1 LPFLLFLVLPL
12 AELWLLI
19 RVGAAIGA
27 LAVVAWVV
35 AAAALGVAV
44 IQRQGFHTLTRVRAR
59 LARGE
64 APAEEL
70 LDGMLLALAGL
81 LLVVPGLLTDVA
93 GLLGLVPAVRRWL
106 GRRLLASPRV
116 VRRGGG
122 NLIEGDYE
130 RED

>member
-1 LPFLLFLVLPL
+1 LPFLLFVVLPL

-27 LAVVAWVV
+27 LTVVAWVV
-35 AAAALGVAV
+35 AAAGLGVAV
-44 IQRQGFHTLTRVRAR
+44 IQRQGFNTLTQVRAR

-64 APAEEL
+64 PPAEAM
-70 LDGMLLALAGL
+70 LDGMLLALSGL

-93 GLLGLVPAVRRWL
+93 GLLGLVPTLRRWL
-106 GRRLLASPRV
+106 VRRLLASPRV

>member
-1 LPFLLFLVLPL
+1 M
-12 AELWLLI
+12 
-19 RVGAAIGA
+19 
-27 LAVVAWVV
+27 
-35 AAAALGVAV
+35 
-44 IQRQGFHTLTRVRAR
+44 
-59 LARGE
+59 
-64 APAEEL
+64 
-70 LDGMLLALAGL
+70 LDGMLLALSGL

-93 GLLGLVPAVRRWL
+93 GLLGLVPALRRWL

>member
-1 LPFLLFLVLPL
+1 MPFLLFLVLPL

-27 LAVVAWVV
+27 LTVVAWVV

-44 IQRQGFHTLTRVRAR
+44 IQRQGFNMLTQVRAR

-64 APAEEL
+64 PPAEAM
-70 LDGMLLALAGL
+70 LDGMLLALSGL
-81 LLVVPGLLTDVA
+81 LLVVPGLLTDGA
-93 GLLGLVPAVRRWL
+93 GLLGLVPTLRRWL
-106 GRRLLASPRV
+106 VRRLLAAPRV
-116 VRRGGG
+116 VRRGAGSF
-122 NLIEGDYE
+122 IEGDYE

>member
-1 LPFLLFLVLPL
+1 MPFLLFVVLPL

-93 GLLGLVPAVRRWL
+93 ALLGLVPAVRRWL

-122 NLIEGDYE
+122 NLIEGDCE

>member
-1 LPFLLFLVLPL
+1 MPFLLFVVLPL

-44 IQRQGFHTLTRVRAR
+44 IQRQGFHTLMRVRAR

-122 NLIEGDYE
+122 NLIEGDCE

>member
-1 LPFLLFLVLPL
+1 MPLLLFVVLPL

-27 LAVVAWVV
+27 LTVVAWVV

-44 IQRQGFHTLTRVRAR
+44 IQRQGINTLTQVRAR

-64 APAEEL
+64 PPAEAM
-70 LDGMLLALAGL
+70 LDGMLLALSGL

-93 GLLGLVPAVRRWL
+93 GLLGLVPTLRHWL
-106 GRRLLASPRV
+106 VRRLLASPRV